1 MPRPRAHSPRA
12 HSPSP
17 DDVTRPALKS
27 RMPRWLFLLGALL
40 GLTACAQSLAS
51 TPEWR
56 LVSPWVG
63 VGPTATPGPTATITP
78 TPHPILRLL
87 PPTRGPGETFQTPT
101 PDPERSMPRLRTET
115 VVHVVQP
122 GESVGVI
129 ASLYSVGPGLIL
141 SANGLPNP
149 NYLFIGQ
156 ALIIPPPVPLE
167 PGPAFKIVP
176 DSEVVYGP
184 ASSLFDARAATSA
197 WDGYLNHYA
206 EEVEGRVYDGAAI
219 VQLVAQRYSVN
230 PRLLLA
236 ILEYQSGWLTRTDIT
251 AEGTSYPIGY
261 VRAGHE
267 GLFSQLSWAAD
278 ELNAGYYRWRAG
290 WAGPFVL
297 MDGNVIPPGPG
308 INAGTA
314 ALEWLFAGLYPE
326 HRWRSAVDE
335 GGFYQTYLTL
345 FGIPFDF
352 AVEPL
357 YGEDLAQ
364 PELTLPIEEGSTWS
378 FTSGPHAA
386 WGTGAAWG
394 ALDFAPPGD
403 AFGCVVSNSW
413 VVASADGVIVRADQG
428 EVILDLDGD
437 GLEQTG
443 WVILY
448 MHIESRGRVRVGEV
462 LQQGDRIGHPSCEG
476 GVSNGTHV
484 HIARRYNGEWI
495 PADAE
500 IPFNLDGWVSAGYGA
515 EYDGTLTLDGVV
527 LEACACRAAGN
538 QVWR

>member
-1 MPRPRAHSPRA
+1 MPP
-12 HSPSP
+12 
-17 DDVTRPALKS
+17 
-27 RMPRWLFLLGALL
+27 
-40 GLTACAQSLAS
+40 
-51 TPEWR
+51 
-56 LVSPWVG
+56 
-63 VGPTATPGPTATITP
+63 
-78 TPHPILRLL
+78 
-87 PPTRGPGETFQTPT
+87 
-101 PDPERSMPRLRTET
+101 LRTDT

-141 SANGLPNP
+141 SANGLADP

-156 ALIIPPPVPLE
+156 ALIIPPPIPLE
-167 PGPAFKIVP
+167 PGPGFKIIP
-176 DSEVVYGP
+176 DSELVYGP
-184 ASSLFDARAATSA
+184 ASTLFDTRSVGAA

-206 EEVEGRVYDGAAI
+206 EEVEGRVYDGPAI

-236 ILEYQSGWLTRTDIT
+236 VLEYQGGWLTHADVG
-251 AEGTSYPIGY
+251 AERTSYPIGY
-261 VRAGHE
+261 VRAGYE

-314 ALEWLFAGLYPE
+314 ALDWLFAGLYPE
-326 HRWRSAVDE
+326 HSWRTVVDE
-335 GGFYQTYLTL
+335 AGFYQTYLTL
-345 FGIPFDF
+345 FGIPFDY

-364 PELTLPIEEGSTWS
+364 PELTLPFEEGSVWS
-378 FTSGPHAA
+378 FTSGPHSGWGVSAA
-386 WGTGAAWG
+386 WA
-394 ALDFAPPGD
+394 ALDFAPPGN
-403 AFGCVVSNSW
+403 AFGCVLSNAW
-413 VVASADGVIVRADQG
+413 VVASADGVVVRADQG

-448 MHIESRGRVRVGEV
+448 MHIESRGRVRVGTE
-462 LQQGDRIGHPSCEG
+462 LRQGDRIGHPSCEG
-476 GVSNGTHV
+476 GVSDGTHV

-495 PADAE
+495 AADAE

-515 EYDGTLTLDGVV
+515 QYDGTLTRDGVV
-527 LEACACRAAGN
+527 LSACACRNSTN
-538 QVWR
+538 QIWR